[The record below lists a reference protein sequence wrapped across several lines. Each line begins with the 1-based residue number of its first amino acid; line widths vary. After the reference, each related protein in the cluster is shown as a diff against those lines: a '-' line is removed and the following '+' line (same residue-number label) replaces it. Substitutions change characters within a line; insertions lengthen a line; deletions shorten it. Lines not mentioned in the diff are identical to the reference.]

1 MVIVLIIGFTALIFL
16 GLWFKRRYNRK
27 HNLAAE
33 MAEPVVWGPHQNQ
46 EYTGGISYPA
56 AAIVG
61 EKGRSKAT
69 VTQDYGQSAAGPSDP
84 EKRGRLQRL
93 MNRS

>member
-1 MVIVLIIGFTALIFL
+1 MVIVLIIGFAALIFA
-16 GLWFKRRYNRK
+16 GLWLKRRYNRK
-27 HNLAAE
+27 HNLGSD

-61 EKGRSKAT
+61 EKGRSKTT
-69 VTQDYGQSAAGPSDP
+69 VTQHYDQGGAGPSEP
-84 EKRGRLQRL
+84 EKTGRLQRM